1 MLKVKCKRCALGEH
15 RTRIVI
21 GRGKTPADIL
31 MLGEAPGRAE
41 DIIGEPFIGGSGKL
55 LDLIIKKSYLHEYS
69 IYFTNIVLCRAWDWR
84 KSSNFWDESRPPM
97 SAEVL
102 ACMPNLTKIIQA
114 VKPKL
119 TIFIGKIAQ
128 RYYRRDLKPNA
139 VMLHPEFLLRTGGD
153 CSPYYGTTIL
163 TLNEAVKR
171 WL

>member
-84 KSSNFWDESRPPM
+84 KSSNFILFFKRI
-97 SAEVL
+97 SAFKNSSNNLELHFTYVIPKVL
-102 ACMPNLTKIIQA
+102 NT
-114 VKPKL
+114 
-119 TIFIGKIAQ
+119 
-128 RYYRRDLKPNA
+128 R
-139 VMLHPEFLLRTGGD
+139 
-153 CSPYYGTTIL
+153 
-163 TLNEAVKR
+163 
-171 WL
+171 